1 MIIHTLPVVVMYSL
15 RMIRLPL
22 FIMREDKEE
31 IMLIIVNRV
40 DIDIDEDFIYKEEA
54 RSSLTINTSS
64 IHNPNDF

>member
-1 MIIHTLPVVVMYSL
+1 
-15 RMIRLPL
+15 
-22 FIMREDKEE
+22 MREDKEE